1 MKECAYGK
9 EPLDFKLICLLLI
22 KKIWIFLVATAIG
35 AFLVGGIYFVTEILM
50 GEGVTY
56 QATSTYY
63 VEYGTDPVT
72 GNEITYINGVTWDT
86 TWIKSDEFIQNVR
99 EQVGAKVQ
107 EMTGKEL
114 TPERLKGY
122 LSAAL
127 PSDLRMPTT
136 TVKTESAELTMLLIP
151 AVEEA
156 MVMFGANPAYREI
169 EEIKVVIS
177 PDVAQR
183 TIIDDRTGNAVILG
197 AFLGLLLAAI
207 SWCIRYFMDDSVYV
221 PTTFEYRYDI
231 PMLGTL
237 ESPYLQENFK
247 HLFAG
252 KEKIAVLGVN
262 SDADISSVTKE
273 LEKTLWGSK
282 ASEGSKDGKN
292 MWAAGFQLTTM
303 PGLEQCPEALERIRE
318 QDGLLLCIEA
328 GARDGKRIEEL
339 LQLFKKQEITVTAA
353 LLTNADEMLQKVY
366 YLRK

>member
-1 MKECAYGK
+1 MRECAYGK
-9 EPLDFKLICLLLI
+9 EPLDFKLMCLLLI
-22 KKIWIFLVATAIG
+22 KRIWMFVVATAVG
-35 AFLVGGIYFVTEILM
+35 GLLVGGTYFVTEILL

-63 VEYGTDPVT
+63 VEYGTDPQT

-99 EQVGAKVQ
+99 ELVGGKAQ
-107 EMTGKEL
+107 EMTGMEL
-114 TPERLKGY
+114 TAERLKGY

-136 TVKTESAELTMLLIP
+136 TVKTESTELTMLLIP

-156 MVMFGANPAYREI
+156 MVMFGANPEYREI
-169 EEIKVVIS
+169 DEIKVVIS
-177 PDVAQR
+177 PEFAER
-183 TIIDDRTGNAVILG
+183 TVIDDRTVNAVILG
-197 AFLGLLLAAI
+197 AFLGLLFAAVT
-207 SWCIRYFMDDSVYV
+207 WCIRYFLDDSVYV

-237 ESPYLQENFK
+237 ESPYLRENFK

-262 SDADISSVTKE
+262 SDADIASVTKE
-273 LEKTLWGSK
+273 LDKTLWGNK
-282 ASEGSKDGKN
+282 ASEAEHSN
-292 MWAAGFQLTTM
+292 HMRTAGWQLTAM
-303 PGLEQCPEALERIRE
+303 PGLEQCPEALECIRE
-318 QDGLLLCIEA
+318 QDGLLLCVEA

-339 LQLFKKQEITVTAA
+339 LQLFKKQEIAVTAA
-353 LLTNADEMLQKVY
+353 LLTDADEVLQKVY
-366 YLRK
+366 YLHK